1 MDTFRHRRFARDPA
15 LVAERVIDETILVAL
30 GPGATR
36 FAGPYVLNEV
46 GGHIWSLLD
55 GVRTGEEIAAA
66 VAAEFEVSVE
76 EAERDV
82 AAFLDQLERLGA
94 VRTV

>member
-15 LVAERVIDETILVAL
+15 LVAERVIDETILVAV
-30 GPGATR
+30 GPGAAR

-46 GGHIWSLLD
+46 GGHIWGLLD

-66 VAAEFEVSVE
+66 VAAEFEVSLE
-76 EAERDV
+76 EAGRDV
-82 AAFLDQLERLGA
+82 AVFLDQLERLGA
-94 VRTV
+94 IQAV